1 MEQIS
6 ALCALEGKV
15 APFYCTKVLHS
26 GLQCKRLEAWEGLNR
41 WQLGDPS
48 MHKLLLTLP
57 LPSHLLVARQAFLL
71 VAGKAFHEKAK
82 CSKVSSII
90 F

>member
-1 MEQIS
+1 MKWKS
-6 ALCALEGKV
+6 VLYKLELV
-15 APFYCTKVLHS
+15 
-26 GLQCKRLEAWEGLNR
+26 AWEGLNR

-57 LPSHLLVARQAFLL
+57 LPSSPAGGQTGIL
-71 VAGKAFHEKAK
+71 AGKAFHEKAK